1 MLHSVTSWKGV
12 DLDDPVTDVGDKDE
26 EEGDWYGREGKE
38 GEE

>member
-1 MLHSVTSWKGV
+1 MTSMKGV

-26 EEGDWYGREGKE
+26 EELGTGRYGQGK